1 MKGKIVLL
9 VLFLPLLY
17 LFAGEKVLMD
27 QVVNRVEKNAIYIY
41 DYCTGEYMKIEL
53 NQEEEIECRDVQ
65 QVKLEDLKGEPKVA
79 SNEECNEDN
88 VQVINI
94 TDKNQVF
101 EIYDRSRGKHML
113 VEIGDDGILRC
124 KDIKIIKKIK
134 K

>member
-124 KDIKIIKKIK
+124 KDIKIKKKIK

>member
-1 MKGKIVLL
+1 MKGKIILL

-101 EIYDRSRGKHML
+101 EIYDRTRGKHML